1 MALKNDFSLAS
12 NISPEKE
19 KQNLRQ
25 KDNPGH
31 LIEITIR
38 ARVKRGQ
45 IKAFV
50 NHISNELEICQDQ
63 CNEIYG
69 SELDY
74 THWV

>member
-1 MALKNDFSLAS
+1 MIFLWQAKF
-12 NISPEKE
+12 PQKKE
-19 KQNLRQ
+19 KQNLRK

-50 NHISNELEICQDQ
+50 NHISNELEICRDQ

-74 THWV
+74 TLSD